1 MFAKITTGSMAAGL
15 INYMDN
21 VKEKDARILIAKGL
35 CTASHEAICASFEI
49 QASRNHTVTDKMLHI
64 ALAFSGND
72 GHRTK
77 SDEFMTAFA
86 LDYLKRM
93 GWDRTQLIIIRHDDH
108 DYDHIHMALNIIDDD
123 GKPLDMKFYK
133 TRSQRTCYKMT
144 KEYGL
149 YFAKGKKNVNRSA
162 LKGKDKLK
170 YEIADAAMPLLGK
183 CKSLV
188 EFREALV
195 RKGITTTIVPTR
207 DGRGLGIVYT
217 ISDKKFS
224 IGGAKCDQ
232 SLKFSAL
239 EQVMDVSNDEDVQMF
254 RGGQY
259 VRPEEGKLTERLSD
273 GKTFEPDYGDD
284 FSNNGNIIELSYED
298 FVREREKNME
308 ETIFNPEDAFD
319 MNLRTSNSHQEESN
333 VASDIAAAAVELA
346 VGGTQIAPP
355 SGGGGG
361 NDDEWWERERQRAKQ
376 EEAQSQPKTRRGRR

>member
-64 ALAFSGND
+64 ALAFSEND

-93 GWDRTQLIIIRHDDH
+93 GWERTQLIIIRHDDH

-217 ISDKKFS
+217 IKDKKFS

-239 EQVMDVSNDEDVQMF
+239 EKVMDVSTDEDVQMF

-259 VRPEEGKLTERLSD
+259 VRPEEGKLTERLSV

-308 ETIFNPEDAFD
+308 ETVCNPEDAFD
-319 MNLRTSNSHQEESN
+319 MNLRNSNSHQEDSN

-346 VGGTQIAPP
+346 VGGTQIAPS

-361 NDDEWWERERQRAKQ
+361 NDDEWWERERQRAKH
-376 EEAQSQPKTRRGRR
+376 EEMQPRRRGRH

>member
-1 MFAKITTGSMAAGL
+1 MFAKITTGSLAAGL

-49 QASRNHTVTDKMLHI
+49 QASRNHTVSEKMLHI
-64 ALAFSGND
+64 ALAFSEKD
-72 GHRTK
+72 SHRTK

-93 GWDRTQLIIIRHDDH
+93 GWDKTQLIIIRHDDH

-133 TRSQRTCYKMT
+133 TRSQRICYKMT

-149 YFAKGKKNVNRSA
+149 YFAKDKKNVNRSA

-170 YEIADAAMPLLGK
+170 YQIADAAMPLLGK
-183 CKSLV
+183 CKSLK
-188 EFREALV
+188 EFREALAK
-195 RKGITTTIVPTR
+195 KGIKTTIVPTR
-207 DGRGLGIVYT
+207 DGKGLGIVYT
-217 ISDKKFS
+217 ITDKKFS

-239 EQVMDVSNDEDVQMF
+239 ERVMDVNDDEDVQMF

-259 VRPEEGKLTERLSD
+259 VRPAEGKLTERLFD
-273 GKTFEPDYGDD
+273 GQTFEPVYGDD
-284 FSNNGNIIELSYED
+284 FRDNIKEMSYED
-298 FVREREKNME
+298 FVKEREKDWGDPN
-308 ETIFNPEDAFD
+308 DAFD
-319 MNLRTSNSHQEESN
+319 MSNMSAPQEDSHIASN
-333 VASDIAAAAVELA
+333 IAAAAVELA
-346 VGGTQIAPP
+346 TGGTQIAPS

-361 NDDEWWERERQRAKQ
+361 NDDEWWERERQRARQ
-376 EEAQSQPKTRRGRR
+376 NEYQPRRKGRH

>member
-1 MFAKITTGSMAAGL
+1 
-15 INYMDN
+15 MDN

-49 QASRNHTVTDKMLHI
+49 QASLNHTVTEKMLHI
-64 ALAFSGND
+64 ALAFSEKD
-72 GHRTK
+72 SHRTK

-93 GWDRTQLIIIRHDDH
+93 GWDRTQLIIIRHEDH
-108 DYDHIHMALNIIDDD
+108 DYDHIHMALNIIGDD

-133 TRSQRTCYKMT
+133 TRSQRICYKMT

-149 YFAKGKKNVNRSA
+149 YFAKDKKHVNRSA

-170 YEIADAAMPLLGK
+170 YQVADAAMPLLGT
-183 CKSLV
+183 CKSLK
-188 EFREALV
+188 EFREALAK
-195 RKGITTTIVPTR
+195 KGIKTTIVPTR
-207 DGRGLGIVYT
+207 DGKGLGIVYT
-217 ISDKKFS
+217 ITDKRFS

-239 EQVMDVSNDEDVQMF
+239 EKVMDVSDDEDVQKF

-259 VRPEEGKLTERLSD
+259 VRPEEGKLTERFSD
-273 GKTFEPDYGDD
+273 GQDFEPDYGDD
-284 FSNNGNIIELSYED
+284 FSDNITEMSYEE
-298 FVREREKNME
+298 FVKEREKDLGDPN
-308 ETIFNPEDAFD
+308 DAFD
-319 MNLRTSNSHQEESN
+319 LSNTSAPQEDSHLASN
-333 VASDIAAAAVELA
+333 IAAAAVELA
-346 VGGTQIAPP
+346 VGGTQIAPS

-376 EEAQSQPKTRRGRR
+376 NEFQPRRKGRH

>member
-1 MFAKITTGSMAAGL
+1 MFAKITTGSLAAGL

-49 QASRNHTVTDKMLHI
+49 QASRNHTVSEKMLHI
-64 ALAFSGND
+64 ALAFSEKD
-72 GHRTK
+72 SHRTK

-93 GWDRTQLIIIRHDDH
+93 GWDKTQLIIIRHDDH
-108 DYDHIHMALNIIDDD
+108 DYDHIHMALNIIGDD

-133 TRSQRTCYKMT
+133 TRSQRICYKMT

-149 YFAKGKKNVNRSA
+149 YFAKDKKNVNRSA

-170 YEIADAAMPLLGK
+170 YQVADAAIPLLGK
-183 CKSLV
+183 CKSLK
-188 EFREALV
+188 EFRKVLAK
-195 RKGITTTIVPTR
+195 KGIKTTIVPTR

-217 ISDKKFS
+217 ITDKKFS

-239 EQVMDVSNDEDVQMF
+239 EKVMDVSDDEDVQMF

-259 VRPEEGKLTERLSD
+259 VRPEEGKLTERLTD
-273 GKTFEPDYGDD
+273 DQTFEPVYGDD
-284 FSNNGNIIELSYED
+284 FSNKITEMSYEE
-298 FVREREKNME
+298 FVKEREKDWGD
-308 ETIFNPEDAFD
+308 PADAFD
-319 MNLRTSNSHQEESN
+319 MNNISTPHEDRHLASN
-333 VASDIAAAAVELA
+333 IAAVAVELA
-346 VGGTQIAPP
+346 AGGTQIAPS

-361 NDDEWWERERQRAKQ
+361 NDDDWWERERQRARQNDVLLSTSEKY
-376 EEAQSQPKTRRGRR
+376 QPRRKGRH

>member
-1 MFAKITTGSMAAGL
+1 MFAKITTGSLAAGL

-49 QASRNHTVTDKMLHI
+49 QASRNHTISEKMLHI
-64 ALAFSGND
+64 ALAFSEKD
-72 GHRTK
+72 SHRTK

-93 GWDRTQLIIIRHDDH
+93 GWDKTQLIIIRHDDH
-108 DYDHIHMALNIIDDD
+108 DYDHIHMALNIIGDD

-133 TRSQRTCYKMT
+133 TRSQRICYKMT

-170 YEIADAAMPLLGK
+170 YQVADAAMPLLGK
-183 CKSLV
+183 CKSLK
-188 EFREALV
+188 EFREGLAK
-195 RKGITTTIVPTR
+195 KGITTTIVPTR
-207 DGRGLGIVYT
+207 DGKGLGIVYT

-239 EQVMDVSNDEDVQMF
+239 ERVMDVSDDKDVQMF
-254 RGGQY
+254 REGNY
-259 VRPEEGKLTERLSD
+259 IRPEEGKLTERLSD
-273 GKTFEPDYGDD
+273 DQTYEPDYGDD
-284 FSNNGNIIELSYED
+284 FSLGIPEFSYED
-298 FVREREKNME
+298 FVKEREKSMDDS
-308 ETIFNPEDAFD
+308 EDAFD
-319 MNLRTSNSHQEESN
+319 TDNSPEQQEDHN
-333 VASDIAAAAVELA
+333 AASGIAAAVVELA
-346 VGGTQIAPP
+346 VGGTQVAPS

-361 NDDEWWERERQRAKQ
+361 NDDGWWERERQRAKR
-376 EEAQSQPKTRRGRR
+376 EEVQARRKGRH

>member
-1 MFAKITTGSMAAGL
+1 MFAKITTGSLAAGL

-35 CTASHEAICASFEI
+35 CAISHEAICASFEI

-64 ALAFSGND
+64 SLAFSAND

-93 GWDRTQLIIIRHDDH
+93 GWDHTQLIIIRHDDH

-123 GKPLDMKFYK
+123 GNPLNMKFYK

-149 YFAKGKKNVNRSA
+149 YFAKDKKNVNRAA

-170 YEIADAAMPLLGK
+170 YEIADIAMPLREK
-183 CKSLV
+183 CKSLA
-188 EFREALV
+188 EFREALAQ
-195 RKGITTTIVPTR
+195 KGITTTIVPTR
-207 DGRGLGIVYT
+207 DGKGLGIVYT
-217 ISDKKFS
+217 IKDKKFS

-232 SLKFSAL
+232 TLKFSAL
-239 EQVMDVSNDEDVQMF
+239 EKVMDVSDDEDVQMF
-254 RGGQY
+254 RDGQY
-259 VRPEEGKLTERLSD
+259 TRPVEGKLTERLSD
-273 GKTFEPDYGDD
+273 GQSFEPDYGDD
-284 FSNNGNIIELSYED
+284 FIPGITQISYED
-298 FVREREKNME
+298 FVREREKDME
-308 ETIFNPEDAFD
+308 ETYFNPEDAFD
-319 MNLRTSNSHQEESN
+319 MSLRNSTQDDSSTASN
-333 VASDIAAAAVELA
+333 IAAAAVELA
-346 VGGTQIAPP
+346 TGGTQVAQT

-361 NDDEWWERERQRAKQ
+361 NDDEWWERERQRSKQ
-376 EEAQSQPKTRRGRR
+376 EEAQAQPKRKGRR

>member
-1 MFAKITTGSMAAGL
+1 MFAKITTGSLAAGL

-35 CTASHEAICASFEI
+35 CTTSHEAICASFEI
-49 QASRNHTVTDKMLHI
+49 QASRNHTICEKMLHI
-64 ALAFSGND
+64 ALAFSEKD
-72 GHRTK
+72 FHRTK

-93 GWDRTQLIIIRHDDH
+93 GWDKTQLIIIRHDDH
-108 DYDHIHMALNIIDDD
+108 DYDHIHMALNIIDND

-133 TRSQRTCYKMT
+133 TRSQRICYKMT

-149 YFAKGKKNVNRSA
+149 YFAKDKKNVNRSA

-170 YEIADAAMPLLGK
+170 YQIADAAMPLLGT
-183 CKSLV
+183 CKSLK
-188 EFREALV
+188 EFREVLA
-195 RKGITTTIVPTR
+195 KQGIKTTIVPTR
-207 DGRGLGIVYT
+207 DGKGLGIVYT
-217 ISDKKFS
+217 ITDKKFS

-239 EQVMDVSNDEDVQMF
+239 ERVMDVSDDEDVQEF

-259 VRPEEGKLTERLSD
+259 TRPAEGRLTERLSD
-273 GKTFEPDYGDD
+273 GQAFEPVYGDE
-284 FSNNGNIIELSYED
+284 FSDNNTEMSYED
-298 FVREREKNME
+298 FVKQREKDWDDPN
-308 ETIFNPEDAFD
+308 DAFD
-319 MNLRTSNSHQEESN
+319 MSNMSAPQEESHI
-333 VASDIAAAAVELA
+333 ASNIAAAAVELA
-346 VGGTQIAPP
+346 TGGTQIAPS

-376 EEAQSQPKTRRGRR
+376 NEYRPRRKGRH

>member
-49 QASRNHTVTDKMLHI
+49 QASRNHTVTDKILHI
-64 ALAFSGND
+64 ALAFSEKD

-93 GWDRTQLIIIRHDDH
+93 GWERTQLIIIRHDDH

-188 EFREALV
+188 EFREALA

-207 DGRGLGIVYT
+207 DGKGLGIVYT
-217 ISDKKFS
+217 IKDKKFS

-239 EQVMDVSNDEDVQMF
+239 EKVMDVSTDEDVQMF

-298 FVREREKNME
+298 FVREREKDIE
-308 ETIFNPEDAFD
+308 ETVCNPEDAFD
-319 MNLRTSNSHQEESN
+319 MNLRNSNPHQEESN

-346 VGGTQIAPP
+346 VGGTQIAPS

-376 EEAQSQPKTRRGRR
+376 EETQSQPKARRGRR

>member
-1 MFAKITTGSMAAGL
+1 MFAKITTGSLAAGL

-49 QASRNHTVTDKMLHI
+49 QASRNHTISEKMLHI
-64 ALAFSGND
+64 ALAFSEKD
-72 GHRTK
+72 SHRTK

-93 GWDRTQLIIIRHDDH
+93 GWDKTQLIIIRHDDH
-108 DYDHIHMALNIIDDD
+108 DYDHIHMALNIIGDD

-133 TRSQRTCYKMT
+133 TRSQRICYKMT

-170 YEIADAAMPLLGK
+170 YQVADAAMSLLGK
-183 CKSLV
+183 CKSLK
-188 EFREALV
+188 EFREALA
-195 RKGITTTIVPTR
+195 KQGIKTTIVPTR
-207 DGRGLGIVYT
+207 DGKGLGIVYT
-217 ISDKKFS
+217 ITDKKFS

-239 EQVMDVSNDEDVQMF
+239 ERVMDVSDDEDVQMF

-259 VRPEEGKLTERLSD
+259 VRPEEGKLTERLTD
-273 GKTFEPDYGDD
+273 DQTFEPVYGDD
-284 FSNNGNIIELSYED
+284 FNDNIKEMSYEE
-298 FVREREKNME
+298 FVKEREKDCDDPAE
-308 ETIFNPEDAFD
+308 AFD
-319 MNLRTSNSHQEESN
+319 MNTTSAPQEDSHLVSN
-333 VASDIAAAAVELA
+333 IAAAAVELA
-346 VGGTQIAPP
+346 TGGTPIAPS

-361 NDDEWWERERQRAKQ
+361 NDDDWWERERQRARQ
-376 EEAQSQPKTRRGRR
+376 NEYQPRRKGRH

>member
-1 MFAKITTGSMAAGL
+1 MFAKITTGSLAAGL

-35 CTASHEAICASFEI
+35 CAVSHEAICASFEI
-49 QASRNHTVTDKMLHI
+49 QASRNHSISEKMLHI
-64 ALAFSGND
+64 SLAFSEND

-93 GWDRTQLIIIRHDDH
+93 GWDKTQLIIIRHDDH
-108 DYDHIHMALNIIDDD
+108 DYDHIHMALNVIGDD
-123 GKPLDMKFYK
+123 GKPLDLKFYK
-133 TRSQRTCYKMT
+133 TRSQRTCFKMT

-149 YFAKGKKNVNRSA
+149 YFAKDKKNVNRSA

-170 YEIADAAMPLLGK
+170 YEIVDTAMPLLGK
-183 CKSLV
+183 CKSLA
-188 EFREALV
+188 EFREALAK
-195 RKGITTTIVPTR
+195 KGITTTIVPTR
-207 DGRGLGIVYT
+207 DGKGLGIVYT

-224 IGGAKCDQ
+224 IGGAKCDK

-239 EQVMDVSNDEDVQMF
+239 EKVMDVSTDEDVQMF

-273 GKTFEPDYGDD
+273 GQDFEPDYGDD
-284 FSNNGNIIELSYED
+284 FTSGITEISYED

-308 ETIFNPEDAFD
+308 NNTYFNPSDAFD
-319 MNLRTSNSHQEESN
+319 MSLRNSHQEDSS
-333 VASDIAAAAVELA
+333 VASNIAAAAVELA
-346 VGGTQIAPP
+346 TGGTQIAPS

-361 NDDEWWERERQRAKQ
+361 NDDEWWERERQRSKQ
-376 EEAQSQPKTRRGRR
+376 EEAQSQPRRKGRH

>member
-1 MFAKITTGSMAAGL
+1 MFAKITTGSLAAGL

-49 QASRNHTVTDKMLHI
+49 QASRNHTISEKMLHI
-64 ALAFSGND
+64 ALAFSEKD
-72 GHRTK
+72 SHKTK

-108 DYDHIHMALNIIDDD
+108 DYDHIHMALNIIGDD
-123 GKPLDMKFYK
+123 GKSLDMKFYK
-133 TRSQRTCYKMT
+133 TRSQRICYKMT

-170 YEIADAAMPLLGK
+170 YQIADAAMPLLGK
-183 CKSLV
+183 CKSLKK
-188 EFREALV
+188 FREALAK
-195 RKGITTTIVPTR
+195 KGIKTTIVPTR
-207 DGRGLGIVYT
+207 DGKGLGIVYT
-217 ISDKKFS
+217 ITDKKFS

-239 EQVMDVSNDEDVQMF
+239 EMVMDVSDDEDVQEF

-259 VRPEEGKLTERLSD
+259 TRPAEGKLTERLSD
-273 GKTFEPDYGDD
+273 DQPFEPVYGDD
-284 FSNNGNIIELSYED
+284 FSDNITEMSYED
-298 FVREREKNME
+298 FVKEREKDWG
-308 ETIFNPEDAFD
+308 NPEDDFD
-319 MNLRTSNSHQEESN
+319 MNSMSAPQEDSHIASNIT
-333 VASDIAAAAVELA
+333 ATAVELA
-346 VGGTQIAPP
+346 TGGTQIAP
-355 SGGGGG
+355 SLGGGGG
-361 NDDEWWERERQRAKQ
+361 NDDEWWERERQRARQ
-376 EEAQSQPKTRRGRR
+376 NEFQPRRRGRH

>member
-1 MFAKITTGSMAAGL
+1 MFAKITTGSLAAGL

-35 CTASHEAICASFEI
+35 CAVSHEAICASFEI
-49 QASRNHTVTDKMLHI
+49 QASRNHSISEKMLHI
-64 ALAFSGND
+64 SLAFSEND

-93 GWDRTQLIIIRHDDH
+93 GWDKTQLIIIRHDDH
-108 DYDHIHMALNIIDDD
+108 DYDHIHMALNVIGDD
-123 GKPLDMKFYK
+123 GKPLDLKFYK
-133 TRSQRTCYKMT
+133 TRSQRTCFKMT

-149 YFAKGKKNVNRSA
+149 YFAKDKKNVNRSA

-170 YEIADAAMPLLGK
+170 YEVADTAMPLLGK
-183 CKSLV
+183 CKSLA
-188 EFREALV
+188 EFREALAK
-195 RKGITTTIVPTR
+195 KGITTTIVPTR
-207 DGRGLGIVYT
+207 DGKGLGIVYT
-217 ISDKKFS
+217 IKDKKFS

-239 EQVMDVSNDEDVQMF
+239 EKVMDVSTDEDVQMF

-273 GKTFEPDYGDD
+273 GQDFEPDYGDD
-284 FSNNGNIIELSYED
+284 FSAGITDISYED

-308 ETIFNPEDAFD
+308 NNTYFNPSDAFD
-319 MNLRTSNSHQEESN
+319 MILRNSKQEESN
-333 VASDIAAAAVELA
+333 VASNIAAAAVELA
-346 VGGTQIAPP
+346 T
-355 SGGGGG
+355 S
-361 NDDEWWERERQRAKQ
+361 
-376 EEAQSQPKTRRGRR
+376 SL